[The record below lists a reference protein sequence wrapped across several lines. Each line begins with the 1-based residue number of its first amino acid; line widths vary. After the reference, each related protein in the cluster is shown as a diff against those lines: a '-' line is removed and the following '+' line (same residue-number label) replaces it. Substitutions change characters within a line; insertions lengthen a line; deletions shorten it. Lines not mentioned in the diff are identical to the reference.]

1 VDGLQKVMWWLLA
14 EVDGLQKL
22 MVTTGMVSLSRLGEF
37 ICKGKHSAGGRQV
50 SVASCRWVTS
60 KIGV

>member
-1 VDGLQKVMWWLLA
+1 VDGLQKV
-14 EVDGLQKL
+14 V
-22 MVTTGMVSLSRLGEF
+22 VTTGMVSISRLGEF